1 MTPIQVRDLDSAP
14 IRVQERSI
22 PAMAPVSYEFRSDE
36 LAERQLIKGVRVNM
50 LIKVKK
56 QKYV

>member
-1 MTPIQVRDLDSAP
+1 
-14 IRVQERSI
+14 
-22 PAMAPVSYEFRSDE
+22 MAPVSYEFRSDE